1 MHYRL
6 MISAA
11 CLIFLNQ
18 PSHSVILTD
27 QTKHQSDDIEALRR
41 SLEILN
47 KRQTETED
55 LLRRAIIAVSVWQN
69 SNSAQ

>member
-11 CLIFLNQ
+11 CLILMNQ

-27 QTKHQSDDIEALRR
+27 QPKHESDDIEVL

-55 LLRRAIIAVSVWQN
+55 LLRRALIAVSLCL
-69 SNSAQ
+69 AK